1 MLIVRVLTM
10 FSPDVVVLMAMLDIE
25 SDSSTVVPFG
35 NTLVQVN

>member
-1 MLIVRVLTM
+1 MLIVRVVVI
-10 FSPDVVVLMAMLDIE
+10 FSPDVVVLMAVFDIE